1 MRMYSLMVALVAA
14 AFVLAPIA
22 ATATPDA
29 IAAAIADTVRP
40 AEDRA
45 RDADR
50 KPAEILALSGVEA
63 GYRVVDVGPGAGY
76 YSRLFSRIVGDAGKV
91 YGFNPSWVDEMFPK
105 AKEGVA
111 ALVTAGY
118 ANVESSIQPMA
129 EIAFDA
135 PVDLIFISQLYHDQH
150 WKQVDIAKMNK
161 AVFDALKPGG
171 VYLVIDHNAPAGTT
185 DAQIDKLHRIEP
197 AVVKQ
202 EVLAAGFTLAAES
215 DVLRNAA
222 DTLTASVFDPS
233 IKGKTDQFV
242 LKFVKPAK

>member
-1 MRMYSLMVALVAA
+1 MRMYSSMATAVATVFA
-14 AFVLAPIA
+14 LATAPA
-22 ATATPDA
+22 MATPDA
-29 IAAAIADTVRP
+29 IAAAIADTARP
-40 AEDRA
+40 TEDRA

-50 KPAEILALSGVEA
+50 KPAEILALSGAEA
-63 GYRVVDVGPGAGY
+63 GSRVVDVGPGSGY
-76 YSRLFSRIVGDAGKV
+76 YTRLFSRIVGDAGKV
-91 YGFNPSWVDEMFPK
+91 YAFNPSWVDEMFPK

-111 ALVTAGY
+111 ALITAGY
-118 ANVESSIQPMA
+118 TNVEGSIQPMA

-150 WKQVDIAKMNK
+150 WKQVDIARMNK
-161 AVFDALKPGG
+161 AAFDALKPGG

-185 DAQIDKLHRIEP
+185 DAQIDKLHRIDP

-215 DVLRNAA
+215 DALRNAK
-222 DTLTASVFDPS
+222 DPLTANVFDPS

-242 LKFVKPAK
+242 FKFVKRVK